1 LTVLPEYEID
11 HSEDLREAFKNF
23 DQENSERDT
32 QILVGENKKII
43 SVHSFFISMRSQK
56 LFQMIKN
63 NPTLELLDE
72 NENLFSELINYAY
85 TGEANISPKE
95 TYDFLQLRFDCIL
108 IIQSIKYG
116 FDGVLEGLLNHID
129 ELNSE
134 TVVKMYLDYS
144 NYQSI
149 KEKLKKVIEK
159 RAADIFDTKLLYMF
173 SKENLEEIVKDW
185 SLGKKKNL
193 F

>member
-1 LTVLPEYEID
+1 
-11 HSEDLREAFKNF
+11 
-23 DQENSERDT
+23 
-32 QILVGENKKII
+32 
-43 SVHSFFISMRSQK
+43 
-56 LFQMIKN
+56 
-63 NPTLELLDE
+63 
-72 NENLFSELINYAY
+72 
-85 TGEANISPKE
+85 
-95 TYDFLQLRFDCIL
+95 
-108 IIQSIKYG
+108 
-116 FDGVLEGLLNHID
+116 LLNHID

-185 SLGKKKNL
+185 SLGKKNL